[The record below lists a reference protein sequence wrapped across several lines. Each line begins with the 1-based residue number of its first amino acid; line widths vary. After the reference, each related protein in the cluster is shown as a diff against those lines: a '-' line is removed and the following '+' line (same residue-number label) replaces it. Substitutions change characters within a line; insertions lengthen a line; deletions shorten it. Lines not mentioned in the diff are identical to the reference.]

1 MMIKMNRIYTVV
13 KAGLTAAVL
22 SVCFTLSL
30 SAQDRLLTDLDIPL
44 MAGMEEVEAARVIFD
59 SPEGRIIEARAE
71 GIIEAGKVRDF
82 YRIVLPSLGWKM
94 DQKSK
99 NAEGGMC
106 GHAVL
111 YCLRAHREAE
121 SLTLE
126 ISADAQKDVKIQGR
140 TNVVFS
146 LNPE

>member
-22 SVCFTLSL
+22 SVCFTLSS

-71 GIIEAGKVRDF
+71 GMIEAGKVRDF

-106 GHAVL
+106 TVL